1 MQRWAY
7 MAIAINQNGM
17 VEQGPRVGASLEDA
31 ASDLGNQGWELI
43 LCFPLPN
50 ARFKILFKRPI

>member
-1 MQRWAY
+1 MQKWAY
-7 MAIAINQNGM
+7 MSITINQSGM

-50 ARFKILFKRPI
+50 SRFKILFKRPI

>member
-1 MQRWAY
+1 MD
-7 MAIAINQNGM
+7 IAINQNGM

>member
-1 MQRWAY
+1 MQKWAY
-7 MAIAINQNGM
+7 LAITINQNEM
-17 VEQGPRVGASLEDA
+17 VIVGPMAGAHLEQA

-50 ARFKILFKRPI
+50 ALFKILFKRPI